1 MPYGKRRKKTPAGV
15 KTPDSPSR
23 RREPWTT
30 ITVRAATYAMLRE
43 LAEYWKC
50 PVGQATTTCVE
61 KEFKKLL
68 WEQEHAQIMQ
78 KVGRHVPRA

>member
-1 MPYGKRRKKTPAGV
+1 
-15 KTPDSPSR
+15 
-23 RREPWTT
+23 
-30 ITVRAATYAMLRE
+30 MLRE

-50 PVGQATTTCVE
+50 PVGQAATSCVE